1 MVRFAQ
7 ALNRAGSRVQLIL
20 LCGKNEEV
28 ISQLRAMDRRIPMWI
43 EGFTREVPFY
53 MELSD
58 FFIGK
63 PGPGSI
69 SEALVKRLPVVV
81 QRNAWTMAHERYN
94 ADWIEEQQVGLVVR
108 SFFLEISAAVE
119 TLAVPEH
126 YSRFRQRVASMRNL
140 AVYEVPDMLE
150 RILSQ
155 SNRNRPDLAHP
166 ALARSP
172 QSERQD
178 SVEHQTEPY
187 LDAEPTDDR
196 S

>member
-1 MVRFAQ
+1 
-7 ALNRAGSRVQLIL
+7 
-20 LCGKNEEV
+20 
-28 ISQLRAMDRRIPMWI
+28 
-43 EGFTREVPFY
+43 

-69 SEALVKRLPVVV
+69 SEALVKHLPVVV

-94 ADWIEEQQVGLVVR
+94 ADWIEEQQIGLVVR

-126 YSRFRQRVASMRNL
+126 YSRLRQRVASMRNL
-140 AVYEVPDMLE
+140 AVYEVPDLLE
-150 RILSQ
+150 KILSQ
-155 SNRNRPDLAHP
+155 SNRTPDPAHL
-166 ALARSP
+166 ALAGS
-172 QSERQD
+172 QSERQEP
-178 SVEHQTEPY
+178 VEHQTEPD